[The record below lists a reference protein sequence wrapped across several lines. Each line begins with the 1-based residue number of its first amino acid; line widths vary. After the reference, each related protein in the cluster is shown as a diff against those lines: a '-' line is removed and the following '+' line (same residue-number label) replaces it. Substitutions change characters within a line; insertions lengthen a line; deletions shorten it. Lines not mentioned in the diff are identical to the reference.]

1 MSTIS
6 RKAAQGIA
14 LVAVSALVLVGCAAA
29 PEDEGT
35 TAAEVESSTET
46 EAPAESID
54 YKACMVSDAGGYNDA
69 SFNQE
74 AYAGLLRAVDELGV
88 TKAEVESPP
97 SATQTDYATGVDSM
111 ISEGCDIVIGVGFLL
126 GSAIRDAAIAN
137 PDVSFALID
146 SGLSNDDFSPLSL
159 PNVKPI
165 QYDTAE
171 AAFLAG
177 YLSAATTKTGKVA
190 TYGGLL
196 LPSVTIFMDG
206 FKQGVDHYNSEKGTA
221 VEVLGATGDDSSSWA
236 AVGNFDNIAD
246 GKVLSENFIQNGA
259 DIVLPVAGPVGIG
272 TGQATLEN
280 EGALVIGVDSDWFN
294 LDAHTEYKANILTSI
309 EKKMSDAV
317 FAVIQSG
324 TADSFLGG
332 DENQYIGNLANGGV
346 RISPEH
352 DVAYPAGIQAEL
364 DALQDA
370 IISGELVVTS
380 IYK

>member
-6 RKAAQGIA
+6 RKAATGIA
-14 LVAVSALVLVGCAAA
+14 LAAVSALVLAGCAAA

-35 TAAEVESSTET
+35 DSADTDTSTET
-46 EAPAESID
+46 ETPVESID

-74 AYAGLLRAVDELGV
+74 AYAGLLRAVDELGIE
-88 TKAEVESPP
+88 KAEVESPP
-97 SATQTDYATGVDSM
+97 SATQTDYSTGVDSM
-111 ISEGCDIVIGVGFLL
+111 ISEGCDLIIGVGFLL
-126 GSAIRDAAIAN
+126 GSAIRDAAVAN
-137 PDVSFALID
+137 PEVNFALID
-146 SGLSNDDFSPLSL
+146 SALSNDDFSPLSL
-159 PNVKPI
+159 ENVKPI

-177 YLSAATTKTGKVA
+177 YLSAATTQTGKVA

-206 FKQGVDHYNSEKGTA
+206 FKQGVDYYNSEKGTE
-221 VEVLGATGDDSSSWA
+221 VEVLGATGDDSSTWA

-246 GKVLSENFIQNGA
+246 GKVLSENFINSGA
-259 DIVLPVAGPVGIG
+259 DIILPVAGPVGIG

-280 EGALVIGVDSDWFN
+280 EGALVIGVDSDWYN

-309 EKKMSDAV
+309 EKKMADAV
-317 FAVIQSG
+317 FAVIESG
-324 TADSFLGG
+324 VNDAFLGG
-332 DENQYIGNLANGGV
+332 DENQYVGNLANGGV

-352 DVAYPAGIQAEL
+352 DVAYPEGIQAEL